1 MDPLGQYKKIKIL
14 SIPELLLT
22 KKQRKACQSALTY
35 LSNLVQPN
43 EYGIEQAKTVYFL
56 RKEGELPIVID
67 SRASYSVTP
76 NLKDFIGPIRKM
88 LDKRASRTRHPNQCC
103 GRRHSR
109 LRKDMFGTVRSIK
122 TTMYYLPSIWSA
134 SEGLNL
140 LSACSLLFGDYQKS
154 NNAQQY

>member
-14 SIPELLLT
+14 SVPELLQT

-67 SRASYSVTP
+67 SGASYSVTP
-76 NLKDFIGPIRKM
+76 NLKDFIGPIHKM
-88 LDKRASRTRHPNQCC
+88 LDKRASRTKHPNQCY
-103 GRRHSR
+103 GRRQSR
-109 LRKDMFGTVRSIK
+109 LRKDMFGTERSIK
-122 TTMYYLPSIWSA
+122 TTTYYV
-134 SEGLNL
+134 
-140 LSACSLLFGDYQKS
+140 
-154 NNAQQY
+154 